1 MSSCTRPASVRPC
14 GGSVTGP
21 HAPLE
26 GVDWEQLCR
35 EVVIHRGGNGSQI
48 ACTSGTT
55 SPANSC
61 ATYVITTATPGRSSG
76 LIAISL
82 TGFFRLS
89 IPPLQS
95 TSMSRSTQETVS
107 AAGQAPGTA
116 SARVRSGATIR
127 IADFTTLP
135 NLLSLARIVG
145 VAAAVLLYF
154 AGHPRV
160 TVILGTAACLTDHLD
175 GYLARRLSQETMLGE
190 MLDQAA
196 DSFTTA
202 IAMAMLVI
210 AGGFPFVFLL
220 IFLLREFWVATVR
233 RYAALGQ
240 RRDPV
245 AHLGQAR
252 DGLSST
258 GPCC

>member
-1 MSSCTRPASVRPC
+1 M
-14 GGSVTGP
+14 
-21 HAPLE
+21 
-26 GVDWEQLCR
+26 
-35 EVVIHRGGNGSQI
+35 
-48 ACTSGTT
+48 
-55 SPANSC
+55 
-61 ATYVITTATPGRSSG
+61 
-76 LIAISL
+76 
-82 TGFFRLS
+82 
-89 IPPLQS
+89 
-95 TSMSRSTQETVS
+95 
-107 AAGQAPGTA
+107 APGTA

-135 NLLSLARIVG
+135 NLLSLTRIAG

-196 DSFTTA
+196 DSFTIA

-220 IFLLREFWVATVR
+220 IFLLREFWVATIR
-233 RYAALGQ
+233 RYAALGDVEIPSHISGKLATAVIYWAMLLMGIALMLDVPEAIAAFL
-240 RRDPV
+240 RPLAGFGMAV
-245 AHLGQAR
+245 
-252 DGLSST
+252 GLALSCLAGVRYT
-258 GPCC
+258 LVLAGKAQ